1 MEHYHAKRLYI
12 GTTAERTT
20 LGGTFGTE
28 SIGVRF
34 WDTDTGEE
42 YVWSGAAWIASPAH
56 NLLSATHTDTVVNAP
71 TRGSLVYGDATPD
84 WDELVLGADGA
95 ALISDGT
102 DMAWDLTPTWKG
114 VHTHEANIV
123 LDDGVSD
130 SPMIQFIGGSNDD
143 VAQIYLDDD
152 GAAGRSDLIVQLCDD
167 AGESKLYLKN
177 LSGNP
182 VWTVDSDGNVVMAD
196 GTTIG
201 QAAGPLLTFDDT
213 NNYLEITGCKV
224 GIDEATPGEKLSVTG
239 HVIVEGLDGFNA
251 MGEIAA
257 LKFGH
262 ANQSDAVLGMV
273 GVYGTG
279 FVICAW
285 QAAGGGYLGVDSMNV
300 TTFEQNTGNVYPGSN
315 KTQDLG
321 LSGTAW
327 DDCWADDFQNEPDYY
342 FLDERRDERGK
353 IVPVDDLAIICG
365 IQPSGEF
372 DGRTGL
378 PLVDDSSIP
387 EWVFTRDKHTGET
400 LYDPDGKPWLSLKM
414 TTSLTWGAIR
424 QLVER
429 LEKLEAI

>member
-130 SPMIQFIGGSNDD
+130 SPIIQFIGGSNDD

-213 NNYLEITGCKV
+213 NNYLEIMGCDVGVGTTTPSWFVSAVNTVLQVAYDGDGFPVIALERYNAVAKTDRKWSMYVGSTGNFAF
-224 GIDEATPGEKLSVTG
+224 IDETGGSAVFEIEK
-239 HVIVEGLDGFNA
+239 
-251 MGEIAA
+251 
-257 LKFGH
+257 
-262 ANQSDAVLGMV
+262 DAP
-273 GVYGTG
+273 TAS
-279 FVICAW
+279 FVIKATTGRIGFGTTIPAG
-285 QAAGGGYLGVDSMNV
+285 QLEVDQANAAG
-300 TTFEQNTGNVYPGSN
+300 
-315 KTQDLG
+315 
-321 LSGTAW
+321 A
-327 DDCWADDFQNEPDYY
+327 
-342 FLDERRDERGK
+342 
-353 IVPVDDLAIICG
+353 VP
-365 IQPSGEF
+365 
-372 DGRTGL
+372 
-378 PLVDDSSIP
+378 PLVLDQADVDQDMIEFQCTIGVGNAIEAVGGKTLTTTHFIKVTLPGLTRYIP
-387 EWVFTRDKHTGET
+387 VGTI
-400 LYDPDGKPWLSLKM
+400 
-414 TTSLTWGAIR
+414 A
-424 QLVER
+424 
-429 LEKLEAI
+429 